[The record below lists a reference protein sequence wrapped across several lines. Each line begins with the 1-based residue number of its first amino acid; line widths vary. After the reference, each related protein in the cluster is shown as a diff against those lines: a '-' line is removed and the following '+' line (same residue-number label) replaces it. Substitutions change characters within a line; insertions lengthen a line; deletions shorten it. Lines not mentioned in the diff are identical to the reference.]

1 MALSLRVQHTAEE
14 LLALSRK
21 AAKARSSHR
30 FLAIRDLVLGEA
42 RQVVRA
48 RYGISHDTLWQWVC
62 RYNERGA
69 RGLEEA
75 PRSGRPL
82 KLQPQDVGAFK
93 QRIEVQP
100 DLEQDGVVRWRA
112 VDIQRVLQE
121 EYGAE
126 YTSLTGV
133 RRLCHALG
141 LAYLT
146 TRPTH
151 PRRDDTAVQAF
162 KKTPPN
168 AGPAPTAAARSR
180 SGIVVSG

>member
-14 LLALSRK
+14 LLTLSRK
-21 AAKARSSHR
+21 AANARSSHR
-30 FLAIRDLVLGEA
+30 FLAIRDLVLGA
-42 RQVVRA
+42 SRQAVRA
-48 RYGISHDTLWQWVC
+48 RYGIGHDTLWQWLR
-62 RYNERGA
+62 RYNEQGA
-69 RGLEEA
+69 KGLEEA
-75 PRSGRPL
+75 PRSGRPR
-82 KLQPQDVGAFK
+82 KLPLQDVAAFK
-93 QRIEVQP
+93 HRIEAQP
-100 DLEQDGVVRWRA
+100 DLEEDGVVRWRA
-112 VDIQRVLQE
+112 VDIQQVLKD
-121 EYGAE
+121 EYGVE

-151 PRRDDTAVQAF
+151 PRRKDAAVQAF

-168 AGPAPTAAARSR
+168 AGSPPTAASRSG